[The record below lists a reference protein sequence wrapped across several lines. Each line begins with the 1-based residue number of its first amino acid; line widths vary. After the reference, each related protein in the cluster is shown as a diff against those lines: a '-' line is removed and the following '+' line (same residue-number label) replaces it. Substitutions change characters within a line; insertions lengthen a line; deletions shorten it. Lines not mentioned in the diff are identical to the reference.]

1 MQNKNMID
9 RRSFI
14 GTTTTAAAGLIL
26 PTGGVFNIIGKDNF
40 PSTKDFWYRRVKGGP
55 FVDTQLG
62 SLAFGF
68 TDKQIMLSHDN
79 CATWSNQLDFWDA
92 KHITFSHIF
101 KNGNLLVGTR
111 NRLYLS
117 TNGLKTIEE
126 IAVKNPDGS
135 DYLPHVPKDSNYPG
149 WYFFTLPGEDSWM
162 INGKEML
169 VWGNYSN
176 VEGGSV
182 PVNIYYSIDNGQT
195 VKIAYSFGQNPRF
208 KDYGDNKDKSNGTLL
223 GNPDNPKF
231 CRHVHN
237 VSYNPEE
244 DAFYACTGDGRP
256 SVGAQQEVKWLK
268 GRYDAAADEWT
279 WVVLIE
285 AEFNS
290 RYKSGGINFVDNKLY
305 FTSDANGKEPYDR
318 GIFRCDPA
326 DFLNIEKHELLF
338 QPDYEV
344 GHMIIQDGIIIAGH
358 YATASPYKLG
368 IIYSSDLGKTWR
380 QYDLKEFGPRSIARL
395 NYKNSEG
402 WFRMDLRSG
411 WIHREDE
418 VLYIKPKMN
427 VG

>member
-1 MQNKNMID
+1 MKSKNMID

-26 PTGGVFNIIGKDNF
+26 PKGGIFNIMKKEDF
-40 PSTKDFWYRRVKGGP
+40 PSTKDFWYRRVADGP
-55 FVDTQLG
+55 FIDTQLEN
-62 SLAFGF
+62 LALGF
-68 TDKQIMLSHDN
+68 TDNQIMLSHDN
-79 CATWSNQLDFWDA
+79 CHTWSDQLGFWDA
-92 KHITFSHIF
+92 KNITFSHIF
-101 KNGNLLVGTR
+101 KNGNLLIGTR

-117 TNGLKTIEE
+117 TDSLKTIKE

-135 DYLPHVPKDSNYPG
+135 DYLPHVSKDPDYPG
-149 WYFFTLPGEDSWM
+149 WYFFTLPGENSWM

-182 PVNIYYSIDNGQT
+182 PVNIYYSIDNGHT

-208 KDYGDNKDKSNGTLL
+208 KDVGDGKDKSQGTLL

-231 CRHVHN
+231 CRHVHC
-237 VSYNPEE
+237 VTYSPSE

-256 SVGAQQEVKWLK
+256 SDGAQQECKWLK
-268 GRYDAAADEWT
+268 GRYNAIKDEWT
-279 WVVLIE
+279 WEVLIE
-285 AEFNS
+285 VDFNS
-290 RYKSGGINFVDNKLY
+290 RYKSGGINFVDGKLY

-326 DFLNIEKHELLF
+326 DFLNKEKHELLY

-344 GHMIIQDGIIIAGH
+344 GHMLIQDGIIIAGY
-358 YATASPYKLG
+358 YAVASPYKMG
-368 IIYSSDLGKTWR
+368 VMYSSDMGKTWR
-380 QYDLKEFGPRSIARL
+380 RYDLKEYGPRSIARI

-411 WIHREDE
+411 WIHREE
-418 VLYIKPKMN
+418 VLFIKPK
-427 VG
+427 